1 LFKIIVAIGFI
12 IFIAGMLLFYALNGL
27 FKPIG
32 KAIEHETNRLKNE
45 ANEEE
50 YINEQK

>member
-12 IFIAGMLLFYALNGL
+12 ILVAVVLLFYALNGL

-32 KAIEHETNRLKNE
+32 KAIKHEANRLKNE